1 MAYKRPLLAFG
12 LAIGVTVLT
21 FAQNDW
27 KTYGNDPGHTK
38 FSTLTQ
44 ITPQNVMRLTKAWE
58 FDTKTPGR
66 KWQNTPVVINNI
78 MYITLQN
85 GGVVALEPETGRE
98 LWRFETPVR
107 GRSVRAIAY
116 WPGDDDT
123 APRLL
128 YGANDK
134 LLELDPITG
143 RLIESFGNK
152 GVLDVHPGQPAGAAP
167 PARGAAI
174 DSDEGG
180 QRGGG
185 RGGGPG
191 GPGRG
196 GRGGREGGAPFGS
209 GFSISSPPAIYKNL
223 AILGGSEGENAVVG
237 PAGDPQAFDVK
248 TGKLVWRFHVVPH
261 PGERNAGTWGEG
273 WKDRGG
279 PAIWGFMTVD
289 TERGMVFIPTGNPGG
304 SFYGGDRPGDNLYA
318 TSVVALDAATGA
330 YKWHYQT
337 TRHDVFD
344 ADLAAAPALVDVVH
358 NGRRIPAVAQ
368 VTKMGGMLFILDRLT
383 GKPIYP
389 VEERKVPI
397 SKVPGEGSAP
407 TQPFPTKPAPWSR
420 LGMTKAD
427 ITTVTPE
434 SNKFCTEW
442 WEKDHLYNDGPYT
455 SYGTDGVT
463 VVFSGTIGGGNW
475 GGVAYNPQLG
485 YVFVNTSSL
494 ATVGHMVPG
503 TGLEKY
509 RNELSYTRFWDN
521 NKYPCQQPPWG
532 ELVAVNVN
540 TGEIA
545 WKIPFGIYPELVAK
559 GIPPTG
565 TPNLGGPIATASG
578 LVFIGA
584 TKDARFRAYD
594 AKTGKELW
602 YTQLEA
608 AGGATPMTFMGR
620 NGIQY
625 VVIAAGGPGDTDRG
639 GSETYPQKLVAFA
652 LGDRVQTMTAPAAAL
667 AAAHANTPPAAASR
681 PQTLATPVS
690 AERLEQGR
698 QLTEKFCTTCHGMES
713 ETAGGKTADGWK
725 ATVEAMVGMGAEADE
740 EQARIITDYLSH
752 TFPPKK

>member
-1 MAYKRPLLAFG
+1 MSGQRWFVAVLCVVG
-12 LAIGVTVLT
+12 LTAGT

-44 ITPQNVMRLTKAWE
+44 ITPQNVTQLTRAWE
-58 FDTKTPGR
+58 FDTKTMGR

-85 GGVVALEPETGRE
+85 GGVVALEPETGHE
-98 LWRFETPVR
+98 LWRYETPVR

-116 WPGDDDT
+116 WPGDDET
-123 APRLL
+123 SPRLL

-134 LLELDPITG
+134 LIALDPLSG
-143 RLIESFGNK
+143 RAIESFGNK
-152 GVLDVHPGQPAGAAP
+152 GVLDVHPGQPASAP
-167 PARGAAI
+167 TTPRATAN
-174 DSDEGG
+174 DSDEGAP
-180 QRGGG
+180 RGGG
-185 RGGGPG
+185 AGRGRGGP
-191 GPGRG
+191 PDGRG
-196 GRGGREGGAPFGS
+196 GRGGGAAFGS
-209 GFSISSPPAIYKNL
+209 GFSISSPPAIYRNL

-330 YKWHYQT
+330 YRWHFQT
-337 TRHDVFD
+337 THHDLFD
-344 ADLAAAPALVDVVH
+344 ADLAAAPALIDVVQ
-358 NGRRIPAVAQ
+358 NGKRIPAVAQ

-389 VEERKVPI
+389 VDERKVPA
-397 SKVPGEGSAP
+397 SKVPGDVSAP
-407 TQPFPTKPAPWSR
+407 TQPFATKPAPWSR

-442 WEKDHLYNDGPYT
+442 WEKDRLYNEGAYT
-455 SYGTDGVT
+455 PYGTDGVT

-475 GGVAYNPQLG
+475 GGVAFNPQLG
-485 YVFVNTSSL
+485 YLFVNTSSL

-509 RNELSYTRFWDN
+509 RNELSYTRFWDDH
-521 NKYPCQQPPWG
+521 KYPCQQPPWG
-532 ELVAVNVN
+532 DLVAVNVN
-540 TGEIA
+540 TGEVA

-594 AKTGKELW
+594 AKTGNELW

-608 AGGATPMTFMGR
+608 AGGATPMTFLGR
-620 NGIQY
+620 NGVQY

-639 GSETYPQKLVAFA
+639 GSETYSQKLIAFA
-652 LGDRVQTMTAPAAAL
+652 LGSRVTATAPQAAAAPRPAATAT
-667 AAAHANTPPAAASR
+667 AAAVADPR
-681 PQTLATPVS
+681 PQGAAVS

-698 QLTEKFCTTCHGMES
+698 QLTERFCTTCHGMQA
-713 ETAGGKTADGWK
+713 ETAGGKTPGAWK
-725 ATVEAMVGMGAEADE
+725 ATVEGMIGMGAEAND
-740 EQARIITDYLSH
+740 EQARIIADYLSH